1 MFGSKRPREEDYQ
14 NSDKKQFLTPLIP
27 PPVIRQP
34 AQLDIRENVSNLS
47 DTRG

>member
-1 MFGSKRPREEDYQ
+1 MIGVKRPREEKSYT
-14 NSDKKQFLTPLIP
+14 SAEKPVFSPLIP

-34 AQLDIRENVSNLS
+34 ARLDLTENVSNLS